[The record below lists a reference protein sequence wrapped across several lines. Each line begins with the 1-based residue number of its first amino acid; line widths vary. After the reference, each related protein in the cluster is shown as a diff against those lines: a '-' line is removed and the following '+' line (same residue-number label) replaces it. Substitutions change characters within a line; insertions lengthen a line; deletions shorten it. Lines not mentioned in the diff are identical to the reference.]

1 MFDTVIRNATLYDGS
16 GGSPF
21 GADVALEGDRI
32 AVVGTVRGEARREIT
47 ATGLA
52 LAPGFIDVHSHD
64 DFAAL
69 IHRDMAFKA
78 LGGVTTCIVGNC
90 GFGAAP
96 RAEAATFARAFH
108 PDDELPS
115 YDGYG
120 GYLAHLDAH
129 PPGVNIGVLAGHG
142 TLRMAAMKGAR
153 RAPDDRE
160 MREMKRLLR
169 EGLESGVLGLST
181 GLIYEPGCHAGT
193 GELIE
198 LASELHGTRGLY
210 ATHMRDEAARLV
222 ESVDE
227 AIRIGEAAGVPVQ
240 ISHHKA
246 FGRPNWGLV
255 SESLRR
261 IERARAA
268 GTRVHADQYP
278 YTAGSTVLAA
288 VVQTRMVSD
297 RDEADVSPGD
307 VVVASS
313 QPHPEWEGR
322 SLEELA
328 GRFGCSAMEAA
339 DRVLGQAPGTTVV
352 LHGLCEDD
360 VQTVLRHPSTM
371 IGSDGIPTLGGKP
384 HPRLYN
390 SFARVLGHYARE
402 VGILSLP
409 EAVRRMTGLAADTFG
424 LDDRGYLREG
434 SCADLV
440 LFDADAIIDRGTFAE
455 PNQYPDGI
463 HQVFVNG
470 VEVARGKR
478 HSGALPGRALRRRD

>member
-120 GYLAHLDAH
+120 GYLAH
-129 PPGVNIGVLAGHG
+129 
-142 TLRMAAMKGAR
+142 
-153 RAPDDRE
+153 
-160 MREMKRLLR
+160 
-169 EGLESGVLGLST
+169 LESGVLGLST